1 MNPSTMAWLD
11 VRSPS
16 EYAAGHIPGAY
27 SLPLLSDAER
37 HEVGLCYKQR
47 GADEALDLAWLYV
60 GPKIPALLKDLRALS
75 QGAGVGEAKPWM
87 VYCWRGGQR
96 SRGMEVLVRQAGF
109 PVERYEGGYKAWRGR
124 MPGIWGRPWR
134 WFVLGG
140 RTGSAKTEALQ
151 ALASAGHQVLDL
163 EGWAGHLGSAF
174 GNLSGQPQPSQE
186 HFMNLLAHA
195 LDTLDPQ
202 RPVWVE
208 SESRQIGSVHLP
220 DELYLAMQR
229 APYFRLNRS
238 MDFRIRHLLSNYGQ
252 AEPTR
257 LRDAFMKIKRKMG
270 PQHCQKALLALEQGQ
285 LDEAAR
291 WALTYY
297 DRTYDHAFSLR
308 PCPDCAVE
316 LRSDATGSRLVQ
328 VLSKAANRVFGQTN
342 PTNP

>member
-1 MNPSTMAWLD
+1 MNRLTVAWLD

-37 HEVGLCYKQR
+37 HAVGLCYKQR
-47 GADEALDLAWLYV
+47 GAAEALDLAWLYV
-60 GPKIPALLKDLRALS
+60 GPKIPMLLKALRSLS
-75 QGAGVGEAKPWM
+75 QTAGVGEARPWL

-109 PVERYEGGYKAWRGR
+109 QVERYEGGYKAWRGR
-124 MPGIWGRPWR
+124 MPGLWGQPWR
-134 WFVLGG
+134 WLVLGG

-163 EGWAGHLGSAF
+163 EGLARHLGSAF
-174 GNLSGQPQPSQE
+174 GNLNGNSQPSQE

-195 LDTLDPQ
+195 LEALDPQ

-220 DELYLAMQR
+220 DELFLAMHC

-252 AEPTR
+252 ADPTL
-257 LRDAFMKIKRKMG
+257 LRDAFLKIKRKMG
-270 PQHCQKALLALEQGQ
+270 PQHCQQALQALEQGQ
-285 LDEAAR
+285 LEEAAR
-291 WALTYY
+291 TALIYY

-316 LRSDATGSRLVQ
+316 LRSDATGMRLIEL
-328 VLSKAANRVFGQTN
+328 LSKAAQRVFGQSI